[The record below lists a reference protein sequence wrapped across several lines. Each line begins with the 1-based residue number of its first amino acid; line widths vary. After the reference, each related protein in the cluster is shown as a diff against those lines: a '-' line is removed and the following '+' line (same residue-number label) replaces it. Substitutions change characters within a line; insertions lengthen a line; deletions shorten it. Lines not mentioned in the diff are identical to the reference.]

1 MAVPSEVTVRK
12 ERGDDTAE
20 LWRRY
25 RASGDPELRDRLV
38 LAFVPLV
45 RHIVYRKAR
54 ELPAWCEV
62 DDLISTGI
70 EGLIG
75 ALDRYDPSKGA
86 PLEQFVW
93 TRIQGAVLDSL
104 RRSDWAPRSLRR
116 WERDLDRARESFVSA
131 TGRQPTRAELA
142 SALGIEEGELRDRI
156 RDLAAADLGSL
167 DSLTASDE
175 DGTVAVIETV
185 RATDPETDPETEV
198 TRTLARERFRR
209 AFSHLSERERK
220 VAVLLYTREATLSE
234 IGEEIGVSE
243 SRVCQIHGELK
254 KRLRSSLRRDAEL
267 FTAAG

>member
-1 MAVPSEVTVRK
+1 MEAISDRSE
-12 ERGDDTAE
+12 DTMG
-20 LWRRY
+20 LWRQY
-25 RASGDPELRDRLV
+25 RASGDPALRDRLV
-38 LAFVPLV
+38 LAYVPLV

-75 ALDRYDPSKGA
+75 ALDRYDPEKGA

-93 TRIQGAVLDSL
+93 TRIQGSVLDSL
-104 RRSDWAPRSLRR
+104 RRLDWAPRSLRR
-116 WERDLDRARESFVSA
+116 WERDLDRARESFVAA
-131 TGRQPTRAELA
+131 TGRQPSQSELA
-142 SALGIEEGELRDRI
+142 AALGIEEGELRDRV
-156 RDLAAADLGSL
+156 RDLASADLASL
-167 DSLTASDE
+167 DSLTVSEE
-175 DGTVAVIETV
+175 DGNVAVIETV
-185 RATDPETDPETEV
+185 RAVDPETDPETEV

-220 VAVLLYTREATLSE
+220 VAVMLYTKEATLSE

-254 KRLRSSLRRDAEL
+254 TRLRSSLRRESEMFSA
-267 FTAAG
+267 TA

>member
-1 MAVPSEVTVRK
+1 MQTIT
-12 ERGDDTAE
+12 ERTEDTAE
-20 LWRRY
+20 IWKRY
-25 RASGDPELRDRLV
+25 HATGDRNLRDKLV
-38 LAFVPLV
+38 LAYVPLV

-62 DDLISTGI
+62 DDLISSGV

-104 RRSDWAPRSLRR
+104 RKLDWAPRSLRR
-116 WERDLDRARESFVSA
+116 WERDLDRARDSFVAA
-131 TGRQPTRAELA
+131 TGRQPTQSELA
-142 SALGIEEGELRDRI
+142 AAMGIDDSELRSRI
-156 RDLAAADLGSL
+156 RDLASTELASL

-175 DGTVAVIETV
+175 EGNVAVIETI
-185 RATDPETDPETEV
+185 RSTDEETDPEREA
-198 TRTLARERFRR
+198 TRTIAKERFRR
-209 AFSHLSERERK
+209 AFSHLSERERR
-220 VAVLLYTREATLSE
+220 VAVMLYTQERTLSE

-254 KRLRSSLRRDAEL
+254 TRLRSSLRRDSQL
-267 FTAAG
+267 FSATA